1 MTKAKVRA
9 TALVDSELQRSQLT
23 VVDGLF
29 AIAKALD
36 GVAHAIHRLGNADAC
51 TPMGAIEAYGQHMG
65 EKMDGLID
73 AIREIAGR

>member
-9 TALVDSELQRSQLT
+9 TALVDSELQCRPLT

-29 AIAKALD
+29 AIAQALD
-36 GVAHAIHRLGNADAC
+36 SVAHAIHRLGNADAC
-51 TPMGAIEAYGQHMG
+51 TPMGAIEAHSKHIG

-73 AIREIAGR
+73 AIREIASR

>member
-9 TALVDSELQRSQLT
+9 TASGDGDRQRRPVT

-29 AIAKALD
+29 AIAQALD

-51 TPMGAIEAYGQHMG
+51 TPMGAIEAHGKHMG
-65 EKMDGLID
+65 EKLDGLID
-73 AIREIAGR
+73 AIREITR